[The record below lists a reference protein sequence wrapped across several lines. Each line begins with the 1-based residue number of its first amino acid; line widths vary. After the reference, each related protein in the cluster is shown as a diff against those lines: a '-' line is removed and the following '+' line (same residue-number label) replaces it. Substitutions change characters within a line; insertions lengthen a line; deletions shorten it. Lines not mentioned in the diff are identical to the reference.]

1 MRSCMKYTFIVYF
14 VCMKENLITN
24 AIEMVGLC
32 RLAQH
37 IGVTYQSV
45 RRWEAKGRLPRSEWT
60 GETNY
65 ASRIEEATHGQIT
78 RDQLLDLKR
87 IAKHEVAKPL
97 DDSN

>member
-1 MRSCMKYTFIVYF
+1 MQA
-14 VCMKENLITN
+14 NLISKAVELCGLRPLSRLCGVSPQ
-24 AIEMVGLC
+24 AIYKW
-32 RLAQH
+32 QK
-37 IGVTYQSV
+37 Q
-45 RRWEAKGRLPRSEWT
+45 GRLPRTDWT

>member
-1 MRSCMKYTFIVYF
+1 MKN
-14 VCMKENLITN
+14 ENLISK
-24 AIEMVGLC
+24 AIDLVGLAV
-32 RLAQH
+32 LARACD
-37 IGVTYQSV
+37 VSYQAV
-45 RRWEAKGRLPRSEWT
+45 QKWNLKGRLPRSEWT